1 MQMLVLC
8 NLFVNLNPGN
18 TVCLFAKRLKVGEIK
33 NYEKCWQC
41 EGHAATNEKF
51 MNGTTAENCSHE
63 WLTIQIQMLLT
74 HVSEGQK
81 K

>member
-1 MQMLVLC
+1 MEILVLC

-41 EGHAATNEKF
+41 EGHAVTNEKTYERYDGRKF
-51 MNGTTAENCSHE
+51 LPRVINHTDPMR
-63 WLTIQIQMLLT
+63 LT